1 MKKYFSFIV
10 AVATMFA
17 VTSCSQ
23 EEVVG
28 NENNDA
34 DYASAS
40 FTINTPEGMNS
51 RVIGDGTTVNKVA
64 CAVYDENGDE
74 MPNLRQYV
82 DINNKQATYKVRL
95 AKGQNYRVAFFAY
108 NEGAAA
114 YDVTN
119 LKSIKILPNQASNIE
134 GRDAF
139 TNYTDINAADLTN
152 QNNYQET
159 VELKRPFA
167 QLNLGIDD
175 TEYQD
180 AANAGVVVTSS
191 QIIVT
196 NVYDAFNA
204 FDNDV
209 ADDAK
214 LGSMTFAMNGVPQ
227 EKLIVDGQAY
237 TYLALNYLL
246 VGDKGDEK
254 ALADVDFKWQA
265 VGDKTNNPT
274 THFINIPVQR
284 NYRTNIIGK
293 LLTTPAE
300 FTIKIDQS
308 FDGEYTNN
316 VETVITKSVT
326 SAAAL
331 QEAINNAPEGQ
342 TIIKL
347 EGIIGGDIVV
357 NQKKDV
363 HILIDGQNNVN
374 SVNSFTG
381 TIKVNGD
388 SKWNGT
394 EGLTLQNITFRPA
407 QTADILTLG
416 ERTDNNQSRYVHNV
430 IISNCKFAPIYPNN
444 EAVAIRAYQ
453 ANDITVVDC
462 SALMLHSFAQITGGN
477 NIKFEGCES
486 DCVRGISL
494 GAATN
499 CIISNCDIIATG
511 TEKYGIRHNVDSK
524 NDVLKIVGTTVKATF
539 PVVARKTNDTTV
551 ESYKIA
557 FEGTNTLTKGAD
569 YDVAV
574 AKEEYDAAGKSL
586 TALPNVTITGADT
599 NWVIFK

>member
-23 EEVVG
+23 EEVIG

-51 RVIGDGTTVNKVA
+51 RAIGDGTTVNKVA

-74 MPNLRQYV
+74 MTNLRQYV
-82 DINNKQATYKVRL
+82 DINNKQATYNVRL

-139 TNYTDINAADLTN
+139 TNYTNINAADLTN

-159 VELKRPFA
+159 VTLKRPFA
-167 QLNLGIDD
+167 QLNLGIDN

-180 AANAGVVVTSS
+180 AANAGVVVTNS
-191 QIIVT
+191 QITVT

-227 EKLIVDGQAY
+227 ENLIVNGQAY

-254 ALADVDFKWQA
+254 ALADVDFMWQTA
-265 VGDKTNNPT
+265 DGKTNNPT

-300 FTIKIDQS
+300 FTIIIDEK

-316 VETVITKSVT
+316 VETVITKSVST
-326 SAAAL
+326 AAAL
-331 QEAINNAPEGQ
+331 QEAIDNAPEGQ
-342 TIIKL
+342 TRIVLGDIIN
-347 EGIIGGDIVV
+347 GDIVV
-357 NQKKDV
+357 KQKRDV
-363 HILIDGQNNVN
+363 QILIDGQDKIFN
-374 SVNSFTG
+374 G
-381 TIKVNGD
+381 TITVEGASNWG
-388 SKWNGT
+388 GT
-394 EGLTLQNITFRPA
+394 EGFSIQNTQFMTVATGDFAFIRAGYNDATRYAHNIIITECAFTLMNPYNPDTKVVGIKAYQPN
-407 QTADILTLG
+407 D
-416 ERTDNNQSRYVHNV
+416 V
-430 IISNCKFAPIYPNN
+430 IVNDCKFNK
-444 EAVAIRAYQ
+444 
-453 ANDITVVDC
+453 
-462 SALMLHSFAQITGGN
+462 LHSVAQITGGS
-477 NIKFEGCES
+477 NITFEKVVAS
-486 DCVRGISL
+486 SCVRGISL
-494 GAATN
+494 GTAN
-499 CIISNCDIIATG
+499 NSLVSNCKIEAKGDG
-511 TEKYGIRHNVDSK
+511 KYGVRQDAAYADSG
-524 NDVLKIVGTTVKATF
+524 LKIVNSTINASF
-539 PVVARKTNDTTV
+539 PVVVRLNQSSTV
-551 ESYKIA
+551 NSYTLS
-557 FEGTNTLTKGAD
+557 FEGDNTLTPATD
-569 YDVAV
+569 AYHVAI
-574 AKEEYDAAGKSL
+574 AKEEYDNVGESL
-586 TALPNVTITGADT
+586 TPLCGNVTITGAGAW
-599 NWVIFK
+599 NIFK

>member
-23 EEVVG
+23 EEVIG

-51 RVIGDGTTVNKVA
+51 RAIGDGTTVNKVA

-74 MPNLRQYV
+74 MTNLRQYV
-82 DINNKQATYKVRL
+82 DINNKQATYNVRL

-139 TNYTDINAADLTN
+139 TNYTNINAADLTN

-159 VELKRPFA
+159 VTLKRPFA
-167 QLNLGIDD
+167 QLNLGIDN

-180 AANAGVVVTSS
+180 AANAGVVVTNS
-191 QIIVT
+191 QITVT

-227 EKLIVDGQAY
+227 ENLIVNGQAY

-246 VGDKGDEK
+246 GGDKGDEK
-254 ALADVDFKWQA
+254 ALADVDFMWQTA
-265 VGDKTNNPT
+265 DGKTNNPT

-300 FTIKIDQS
+300 FTIIIDEK

-331 QEAINNAPEGQ
+331 QEAIDNAPEGQ

-347 EGIIGGDIVV
+347 EGFIGGDIVV

-374 SVNSFTG
+374 FDDNAFTG

-388 SKWNGT
+388 SKWNVT
-394 EGLTLQNITFRPA
+394 EGLTLKNITFRTA
-407 QTADILTLG
+407 KTADILMYT
-416 ERTDNNQSRYVHNV
+416 
-430 IISNCKFAPIYPNN
+430 
-444 EAVAIRAYQ
+444 
-453 ANDITVVDC
+453 
-462 SALMLHSFAQITGGN
+462 M
-477 NIKFEGCES
+477 
-486 DCVRGISL
+486 
-494 GAATN
+494 
-499 CIISNCDIIATG
+499 
-511 TEKYGIRHNVDSK
+511 
-524 NDVLKIVGTTVKATF
+524 
-539 PVVARKTNDTTV
+539 
-551 ESYKIA
+551 
-557 FEGTNTLTKGAD
+557 
-569 YDVAV
+569 
-574 AKEEYDAAGKSL
+574 
-586 TALPNVTITGADT
+586 
-599 NWVIFK
+599 